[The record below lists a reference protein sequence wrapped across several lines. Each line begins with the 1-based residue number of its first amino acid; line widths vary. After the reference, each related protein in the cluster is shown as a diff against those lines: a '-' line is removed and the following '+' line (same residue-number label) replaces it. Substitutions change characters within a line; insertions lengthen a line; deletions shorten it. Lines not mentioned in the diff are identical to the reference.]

1 MQRVLTALMTFLSLL
16 AANLVPAGAQSPPAD
31 ANGQGRAPIADVLEL
46 PAGRTVPTLVVR
58 DKTFVLSGHVAQDVM
73 AINCHTV
80 IRPGASVGNVLT
92 AIGGTVQDE
101 NEGRVRVVQQ
111 SADLLPYLQQ
121 TIIQSVA
128 APPRTVHVSHVV
140 VQSQSPKKS
149 CAGAQFALFLVGL
162 LSGLIAL
169 VVAPGATEH
178 TGEALAREP
187 GRSLVVGALTA
198 SGMLFL
204 LCLGYGLTKSP
215 FSPVAIPVGAGFAG
229 LCLGVLAFGW
239 VCGMR
244 FIGQSITRRL
254 GRSGSVGL
262 FLQFALGLGAFCM
275 ATALLGSVYE
285 GLGVIGLLMEFLF
298 ALTGLGAAVLS
309 GFGADPNWLTA
320 RLRGEVR
327 WMSRSP
333 RL

>member
-169 VVAPGATEH
+169 VVAPGAPQRLRLVVSLRSSPCSSTH
-178 TGEALAREP
+178 RPLKRRPAVPSLCGHSPLATGARQPP
-187 GRSLVVGALTA
+187 GRDSL
-198 SGMLFL
+198 
-204 LCLGYGLTKSP
+204 
-215 FSPVAIPVGAGFAG
+215 
-229 LCLGVLAFGW
+229 
-239 VCGMR
+239 
-244 FIGQSITRRL
+244 
-254 GRSGSVGL
+254 
-262 FLQFALGLGAFCM
+262 
-275 ATALLGSVYE
+275 
-285 GLGVIGLLMEFLF
+285 
-298 ALTGLGAAVLS
+298 
-309 GFGADPNWLTA
+309 
-320 RLRGEVR
+320 
-327 WMSRSP
+327 
-333 RL
+333 